1 MFGHLLIALNA
12 LLLQGFKNILITFQK
27 WLSFY
32 LNLYALVFD
41 FLTFLK
47 MCTRRQEPNGRV
59 YN

>member
-41 FLTFLK
+41 FLTFFENVHK
-47 MCTRRQEPNGRV
+47 EART
-59 YN
+59 Y